1 MRFKNIIKRNDGE
14 TARKQPLPWIAN
26 PVAPGPKSHQ
36 NDHVVSEPNSKENS
50 QLEGW
55 ESTTRETSLNNK
67 LPLFRRR
74 NAAPIEL
81 FYDLFF
87 VANLSSF
94 TSTHEINTTANLTAY
109 AGYISLLWFVWLQ
122 TTFFD
127 LRFHTDSV
135 LSRVFRALHL
145 GIMAGFA
152 VLGPNFDPSHPMAKP
167 HEFRNMS
174 LVLMTCRIILALQY
188 ASIVWYIKGYRR
200 TVSPTLLVIIT
211 LLAAAMAYLG
221 LAFTFTKTSGHLA
234 FIAWYVIGAVEA
246 VFMISIS
253 SFWRVLSFKE
263 TAIVERFNGMTLIV
277 LGEGVV
283 GMTKAATRVAQG
295 ATNIPKSSIGLIIS
309 YILIIY
315 FIYTIYFDQISEKRF
330 GSIRQQIW
338 AILHFPLHM
347 AILLTIE
354 GSRGWIMWDVA
365 NHIVV
370 HATARAVIFF
380 DRFSASQSSSAA
392 QEIVTQLK
400 LIVAAV
406 AKRLRYPQPMP
417 DFNSIYNRLLSL
429 PEDDNRWDVE
439 ASALFEEFFNKLY
452 LWVMGTFG
460 IQLPQLDGTGEQI
473 LEQQN
478 KEVSSKFYVLFAYF
492 FIAAG
497 LTLVFLASLH
507 WFGKT
512 HKTRGEVL
520 SIVLTTL
527 IGAGLAFISM
537 FVTVAKNAAAVE
549 ETPFSSF
556 LISGWIVPTVVLTYG
571 LVIVIDNLIIWISY
585 RRWIR
590 RAH

>member
-1 MRFKNIIKRNDGE
+1 MRVKNIIKRNDLDTE
-14 TARKQPLPWIAN
+14 RKEPLPWIAN
-26 PVAPGPKSHQ
+26 PVLPGPETQQ
-36 NDHVVSEPNSKENS
+36 NDQIVSEPSSKESS
-50 QLEGW
+50 QLEGL
-55 ESTTRETSLNNK
+55 ERISRETTPENK
-67 LPLFRRR
+67 LPLFKKRK
-74 NAAPIEL
+74 AAPIEL

-94 TSTHEINTTANLTAY
+94 TSAHEINTTANLTAY

-135 LSRVFRALHL
+135 LSRAFRALHL

-152 VLGPNFDPSHPMAKP
+152 VLGPNFDPSNPLSKP

-174 LVLMTCRIILALQY
+174 FVLMTSRIILALQY
-188 ASIVWYIKGYRR
+188 ASIVWYIKGYKK
-200 TVSPTLLVIIT
+200 TVFPTLLVIAT
-211 LLAAAMAYLG
+211 LFTTAMAYLG
-221 LAFTFTKTSGHLA
+221 LAFTFTRTSGHLA
-234 FIAWYVIGAVEA
+234 FLAWYVIGAVEA

-263 TAIVERFNGMTLIV
+263 TAIVERFNAMTLIV

-283 GMTKAATRVAQG
+283 GMTKAATRLAQG

-309 YILIIY
+309 YILVIY
-315 FIYTIYFDQISEKRF
+315 FIYTIYFDQISEERF

-370 HATARAVIFF
+370 HATLKASMLF
-380 DRFSASQSSSAA
+380 DELSASQSATAA
-392 QEIVTQLK
+392 QRLVSELK
-400 LIVAAV
+400 LIATAV
-406 AKRLRYPQPMP
+406 SKRLRFPQPEP
-417 DFNSIYNRLLSL
+417 DFNPIYNRLLSL
-429 PEDDNRWDVE
+429 SDNDHDWDAETSVL
-439 ASALFEEFFNKLY
+439 SDEFFNKLY
-452 LWVMGTFG
+452 LWVMRTFG
-460 IQLPQLDGTGEQI
+460 IVLPQLDGSSGQQI

-520 SIVLTTL
+520 SIALTTL
-527 IGAGLAFISM
+527 IGAGLAIMSL
-537 FVTVAKNAAAVE
+537 FVTVAKNAATVAK
-549 ETPFSSF
+549 TPFSSF
-556 LISGWIVPTVVLTYG
+556 LTSGWIVPTVVLTYG
-571 LVIVIDNLIIWISY
+571 L
-585 RRWIR
+585 
-590 RAH
+590 

>member
-1 MRFKNIIKRNDGE
+1 MKVKNIIKRNDLE
-14 TARKQPLPWIAN
+14 TERREPLSWIAN
-26 PVAPGPKSHQ
+26 PVAPGPETQQ
-36 NDHVVSEPNSKENS
+36 NDHLILEPSSQGSSRLVNLDSSTQKMCSE
-50 QLEGW
+50 
-55 ESTTRETSLNNK
+55 NK
-67 LPLFRRR
+67 LPLFRKRK
-74 NAAPIEL
+74 AAPIEL

-127 LRFHTDSV
+127 LRFHTDSA
-135 LSRVFRALHL
+135 LSRIFRAAHL

-152 VLGPNFDPSHPMAKP
+152 VLGPNFDPSNPSSKP
-167 HEFRNMS
+167 NEFRNMS
-174 LVLMTCRIILALQY
+174 FVLMTSRIILALQY
-188 ASIVWYIKGYRR
+188 ASIVWYIKGYKR
-200 TVSPTLLVIIT
+200 TVFPTLLVIAT
-211 LLAAAMAYLG
+211 VFTTAMAYLG
-221 LAFTFTKTSGHLA
+221 LAFTFTRTSGHLA
-234 FIAWYVIGAVEA
+234 FLAWYVIGAVEA

-263 TAIVERFNGMTLIV
+263 TAIIERFNGMTLIV

-283 GMTKAATRVAQG
+283 GMTKAATSVAQG

-309 YILIIY
+309 YILVIY
-315 FIYTIYFDQISEKRF
+315 FIYIIYFDQISEERF

-354 GSRGWIMWDVA
+354 GSRGWIMWNVA
-365 NHIVV
+365 NRIVE
-370 HATARAVIFF
+370 HATLKASMFF
-380 DRFSASQSSSAA
+380 DGLSASQNSTAA
-392 QEIVTQLK
+392 QGLVNDLELIVT
-400 LIVAAV
+400 AV
-406 AKRLRYPQPMP
+406 SDRLRSPQPVP
-417 DFNSIYNRLLSL
+417 DFKPIYNRLLALS
-429 PEDDNRWDVE
+429 DNDNNWGAE
-439 ASALFEEFFNKLY
+439 TSALFEEFFNKLY
-452 LWVMGTFG
+452 LWVMRTFG
-460 IQLPQLDGTGEQI
+460 IVLPQLDGSGKQI

-507 WFGKT
+507 WFGKM
-512 HKTRGEVL
+512 HKTRGEML

-527 IGAGLAFISM
+527 IGAGLAFISL
-537 FVTVAKNAAAVE
+537 FVTVAKKAAAIA

-556 LISGWIVPTVVLTYG
+556 LTSGWIVPTVVLTYG
-571 LVIVIDNLIIWISY
+571 LVVVIDNLIVWASH

-590 RAH
+590 WAH